1 MLTDRLPYEVN
12 PVFGWSGN
20 RAFDDELTIPSYYN
34 QAVDHK
40 LEKIVLRCLDFN
52 QDNRYPTAKELLDDL
67 ESWKKITNCESKPKK
82 SVPSEL
88 SKDALGFAHSPLN
101 HDEAQ
106 RLVKMALTK
115 VKTEGFR
122 GLASAADIMEE
133 AFNKAPSLREKYA
146 NIVRLWRDGKVM

>member
-1 MLTDRLPYEVN
+1 
-12 PVFGWSGN
+12 
-20 RAFDDELTIPSYYN
+20 
-34 QAVDHK
+34 
-40 LEKIVLRCLDFN
+40 LDFN